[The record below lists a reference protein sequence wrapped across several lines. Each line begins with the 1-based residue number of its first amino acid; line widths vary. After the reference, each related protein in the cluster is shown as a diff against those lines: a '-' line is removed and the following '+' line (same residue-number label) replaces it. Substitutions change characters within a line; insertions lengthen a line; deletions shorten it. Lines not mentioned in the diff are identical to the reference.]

1 MTHITDLPDEVLF
14 QIYNYLEVSTLKAL
28 QLIPDFSETVKY
40 YLYRNSL
47 YLLRICDD
55 QINSLT
61 NKEKPLGYELSL
73 LDTTTNNN
81 NSNNNNESMK
91 KHISHF
97 RHYQVNL
104 LLIKFDNLLNKLDCY
119 KDTIIQDIFNR
130 DISNGNGNGN
140 SQGQVSIKL
149 LIQLNYSLSTFN
161 QVKDCLVNMDKVS
174 KYFSNNGKN
183 SITIDLEL
191 NSHDK

>member
-1 MTHITDLPDEVLF
+1 M
-14 QIYNYLEVSTLKAL
+14 
-28 QLIPDFSETVKY
+28 
-40 YLYRNSL
+40 
-47 YLLRICDD
+47 
-55 QINSLT
+55 T

-73 LDTTTNNN
+73 LVQDNNN
-81 NSNNNNESMK
+81 QSMK
-91 KHISHF
+91 KHISQF

-104 LLIKFDNLLNKLDCY
+104 LLIKFENLLEKLDCY
-119 KDTIIQDIFNR
+119 KDNIIQDIFNR
-130 DISNGNGNGN
+130 DDIGNGI
-140 SQGQVSIKL
+140 VSVKL

>member
-1 MTHITDLPDEVLF
+1 MTHITDLPEEVLF
-14 QIYNYLEVSTLKAL
+14 QIYKYLEVSTLKAL
-28 QLIPDFSETVKY
+28 QLIPDFAESTRY

-61 NKEKPLGYELSL
+61 LTNKEKLLGYELSL
-73 LDTTTNNN
+73 LVQDNNN
-81 NSNNNNESMK
+81 QSMK
-91 KHISHF
+91 KHISQF

-104 LLIKFDNLLNKLDCY
+104 LLIKFENLLEKLDCY
-119 KDTIIQDIFNR
+119 KDNIIQDIFNR
-130 DISNGNGNGN
+130 DDIGNGI
-140 SQGQVSIKL
+140 VSVKL